1 MDAAKFSE
9 LSAWLTEAGLAGE
22 SETEIVDGFC
32 RRAVGAGLPVARA
45 MVIIDTLHP
54 VHEGRVFRWRSEG
67 EAGHIEAIEY
77 GPTDAGE
84 AAENWRRSPFFWL
97 LETGG
102 SRLRRRLRTGRRRNF
117 RPSPRCRMKG

>member
-1 MDAAKFSE
+1 MDVAALSE

-32 RRAVGAGLPVARA
+32 RRAVEAGLSVARA

-67 EAGHIEAIEY
+67 EAGRIEALEY

-102 SRLRRRLRTGRRRNF
+102 SRLRKRLRTE
-117 RPSPRCRMKG
+117 